1 MKSSAL
7 EKNETSVIEKQNDAE
22 IFCFTCAGRNFE
34 NCVSSG
40 KYSKCTAQES
50 CMLEVRQ
57 RGQVRESFI
66 AQMENFLLIR
76 SGNK

>member
-57 RGQVRESFI
+57 RGQVSKSFI
-66 AQMENFLLIR
+66 CSNAKFFID
-76 SGNK
+76 

>member
-7 EKNETSVIEKQNDAE
+7 EKNETSVIEKQNNTE

-34 NCVSSG
+34 NCVSLG

-66 AQMENFLLIR
+66 CSNAKFFID
-76 SGNK
+76 